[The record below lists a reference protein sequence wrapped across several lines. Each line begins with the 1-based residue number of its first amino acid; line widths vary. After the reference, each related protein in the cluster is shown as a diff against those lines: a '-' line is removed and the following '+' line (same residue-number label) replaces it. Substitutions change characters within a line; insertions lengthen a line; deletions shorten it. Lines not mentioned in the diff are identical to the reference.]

1 MNSPVLDCSVVCA
14 WLLADESVPE
24 ADSILDQVGGGGAIA
39 PGIWWAELR
48 NVLIM
53 AERRRRISPSQTSA
67 ALGAVEA
74 LGIMLDHAADGATVM
89 RLARDYRISVYDAL
103 YLELAIREQ
112 RPLATLDRA
121 LGKAAESEQ
130 VRVLA

>member
-1 MNSPVLDCSVVCA
+1 MNGPVLDCSIVCA
-14 WLLADESVPE
+14 WLLTDESVPE
-24 ADSILDQVGGGGAIA
+24 ADSILDQVGASGAVA

-53 AERRRRISPSQTSA
+53 AERRRRISPSETGVALAAVQ
-67 ALGAVEA
+67 ALGV
-74 LGIMLDHAADGATVM
+74 MLDHSAEGATVL

-103 YLELAIREQ
+103 YLELPIREQ

-130 VRVLA
+130 VRLLG

>member
-1 MNSPVLDCSVVCA
+1 MDCSIVCA

-24 ADSILDQVGGGGAIA
+24 ADSILDQVGAAGAVA

-53 AERRRRISPSQTSA
+53 AERRRRISQSETAA
-67 ALGAVEA
+67 ALAAVQA
-74 LGIMLDHAADGATVM
+74 LGIMLDHAAEGATVL
-89 RLARDYRISVYDAL
+89 RLARSYRISVYDAL
-103 YLELAIREQ
+103 YLELAVREQ

-121 LGKAAESEQ
+121 LGNAAESEQ
-130 VRVLA
+130 VRVLV